1 MESVLKA
8 DLSDVR
14 IHIGSDADAIGALAF
29 THGSNIYFA
38 RGQYNPHSA
47 QGQRL
52 IGHELAHVLQ
62 QRTGRVMNPFG
73 SGVAVVQDKMLEAE
87 ADRLGR
93 LAVMPHRVAQQ
104 DGAQGLSGAR
114 TPRLAQGCLARPSTA
129 GRSASAGPFWMIA
142 RRSRSI
148 GSVVQRAEPQR
159 AFGYTKETG
168 EAAKQ
173 FTSFFGQIGE
183 VEKIARKDPNKQD
196 ITMYHMTSWRNLQS
210 ICTIGLDPKRGGK
223 PGGSVGITENPQ
235 LKKHSEET
243 TLGKT
248 AAASSNEVTA
258 PYIHQRVA
266 WADLVLDTPGAN
278 FEVLLRFSCKC
289 GRPWTED
296 PVHHGAWHTM
306 KLIPPKD
313 IDCLLVEGW
322 TPIKTLG
329 ADALAGVFKDPAADL
344 PTNPTGL
351 AFTKDAFIAA
361 LPQVAHY
368 KWSNPEGLWKELK
381 ALKGQDVYLSD
392 GLQCVFAGTTG
403 HPIREPQNWLYV
415 CHVSGASTTDL
426 APYRDE
432 AERYKTKILNPGWG
446 RQ

>member
-1 MESVLKA
+1 MAGTVIQGSFPRGYRDPRIALPDASPVRPTVPRAARTDARPPRRGGTVQPHSAHKASAPAPRPHAGAFQLTRNRASLRTDGGHRLPEPVRRRMESVLKA
-8 DLSDVR
+8 GLSDVR

-93 LAVMPHRVAQQ
+93 LAVMQHRVAQQ

-159 AFGYTKETG
+159 AFGYTKDTG

-173 FTSFFGQIGE
+173 FTSFFGQI
-183 VEKIARKDPNKQD
+183 
-196 ITMYHMTSWRNLQS
+196 
-210 ICTIGLDPKRGGK
+210 
-223 PGGSVGITENPQ
+223 
-235 LKKHSEET
+235 
-243 TLGKT
+243 
-248 AAASSNEVTA
+248 
-258 PYIHQRVA
+258 
-266 WADLVLDTPGAN
+266 
-278 FEVLLRFSCKC
+278 
-289 GRPWTED
+289 
-296 PVHHGAWHTM
+296 
-306 KLIPPKD
+306 
-313 IDCLLVEGW
+313 
-322 TPIKTLG
+322 
-329 ADALAGVFKDPAADL
+329 
-344 PTNPTGL
+344 
-351 AFTKDAFIAA
+351 
-361 LPQVAHY
+361 
-368 KWSNPEGLWKELK
+368 
-381 ALKGQDVYLSD
+381 
-392 GLQCVFAGTTG
+392 
-403 HPIREPQNWLYV
+403 
-415 CHVSGASTTDL
+415 
-426 APYRDE
+426 
-432 AERYKTKILNPGWG
+432 
-446 RQ
+446 